1 MRRPLRQMLQHVVA
15 GQVDQQRRDRYL
27 ASGNRVKVRARA
39 TVGLG
44 AGGADPVN
52 RAAARDGRLQRGLGA
67 VAIAGAGHRKALPLL
82 PWENRDLYVGGGCNG
97 ARLSLTLFEESERH

>member
-44 AGGADPVN
+44 AGGADPVK
-52 RAAARDGRLQRGLGA
+52 RAAARVGRLQRSEEHTSELQSLMR
-67 VAIAGAGHRKALPLL
+67 IS
-82 PWENRDLYVGGGCNG
+82 YVVFWLKKKKQQQNTR
-97 ARLSLTLFEESERH
+97 AELERH

>member
-1 MRRPLRQMLQHVVA
+1 MRRPLRQMLQHVVT

-52 RAAARDGRLQRGLGA
+52 RSAARIARLQRLL
-67 VAIAGAGHRKALPLL
+67 VAFALSCPFPSSDEHSSSL
-82 PWENRDLYVGGGCNG
+82 
-97 ARLSLTLFEESERH
+97 LSLFLISFSLFFFFYFFFFFFFFFFF